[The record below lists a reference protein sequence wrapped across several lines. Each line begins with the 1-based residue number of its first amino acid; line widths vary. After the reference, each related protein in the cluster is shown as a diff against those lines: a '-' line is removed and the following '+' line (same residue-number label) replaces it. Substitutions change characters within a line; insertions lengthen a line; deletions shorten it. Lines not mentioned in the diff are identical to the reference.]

1 MRLLGVRLRRLFF
14 EDWRVPL
21 AVVAVMAS
29 LALFSAVY
37 FYVRIQSEGRERRT
51 QTCTIQES
59 KQAKDVRQLKAT
71 YRYLLSLRPDELD
84 DTINVAV
91 LHALTETERD
101 AHLDDAPAFCDE
113 PKIGLPE
120 PDPKIP
126 QRPEALRPPAPP
138 PKP

>member
-1 MRLLGVRLRRLFF
+1 MSTLRRVV
-14 EDWRVPL
+14 DDIRVQL

-29 LALFSAVY
+29 LALFSSVY

-71 YRYLLSLRPDELD
+71 YRYLLDLKPEERD

-101 AHLDDAPAFCDE
+101 AHLDDAPKFCDE
-113 PKIGLPE
+113 PNIGLPE
-120 PDPKIP
+120 PDTKIP